1 MIYIKNLKKTDL
13 NSYNNIRNI
22 FVDKKNSV
30 NETEI
35 HMNNFIN
42 EINIVRYGIYLCDLN
57 IMIGYCSI
65 GNINFTEK
73 YCSIHIAILEKY
85 QNKGYGKKTISI
97 LHNIIFNVYNLN
109 YVYLTFH
116 KNNKRVIKF
125 YNILKY
131 TIVNYNPTENKV
143 NHFNMIYQKNFL
155 LFLNKNNIS
164 KYNIVF
170 PDIYFSYQYGEACEF
185 SDNANWECCLYKDL
199 MYVYLKKEVE
209 YNGIIYYELIT
220 PYGYSGYNYNN
231 KETYKDFINLFRN
244 EAKKKN
250 YISEIL
256 RQNPYLNI
264 TITDYDI
271 MKQKKI
277 YSIENDNYDNY
288 FLSLKRNA
296 RNKMRRALKNGL
308 TFHYKKMEKGN
319 LNNSSIFRKLYNN
332 TMEKVKSTKY
342 YYFNDKYFNKL
353 EDLDSYIIY
362 IKNKD
367 ETIIGS
373 SIIFKYNSF
382 IHYHLSCNDNSFSCI
397 TDFLLLNIV
406 KEFGLNNKIILG
418 GGLIQDDNL
427 SKFKEKF
434 ATRSYNYT
442 IYKNILNEEIYQQIK
457 KKEISP

>member
-13 NSYNNIRNI
+13 NSYNIIRNI
-22 FVDKKNSV
+22 FVDKKNTV
-30 NETEI
+30 NETEN

-42 EINIVRYGIYLCDLN
+42 EINIVRYGIYLYDSN

-85 QNKGYGKKTISI
+85 QNKGYGKKTINI
-97 LHNIIFNVYNLN
+97 LHNIIFNVYNLKFI
-109 YVYLTFH
+109 YLTFH
-116 KNNKRVIKF
+116 KNNERVIKL
-125 YNILKY
+125 YNSLGY
-131 TIVNYNPTENKV
+131 TIINYNPTENKV
-143 NHFNMIYQKNFL
+143 NHFNMINQQFL
-155 LFLNKNNIS
+155 LFINKEIIS
-164 KYNIVF
+164 KYNITF
-170 PDIYFSYQYGEACEF
+170 PDVYFSYEYGEACEF
-185 SDNANWECCLYKDL
+185 SDNAKWECCLYKDL
-199 MYVYLKKEVE
+199 MYVYLKKEIE

-220 PYGYSGYNYNN
+220 PYGYSGYYYKN
-231 KETYKDFINLFRN
+231 KETYKDFINSFRI
-244 EAKKKN
+244 EAKKKK

-256 RQNPYLNI
+256 RQTPYLNK
-264 TITDYDI
+264 TITDYEI
-271 MKQKKI
+271 IKQKKI
-277 YSIENDNYDNY
+277 YSIEIDNYDNY
-288 FLSLKRNA
+288 FLSLKRTV
-296 RNKMRRALKNGL
+296 RNKLKKALNIGL
-308 TFHYKKMEKGN
+308 TFHYKKIEKDD
-319 LNNSSIFRKLYNN
+319 LNNNSIFRKLYNN
-332 TMEKVKSTKY
+332 TMVKVKSTKY

-373 SIIFKYNSF
+373 SIIFKYNNF
-382 IHYHLSCNDNSFSCI
+382 IHYHLSGNDNSISCI

-457 KKEISP
+457 KKENSS